1 MPQLANVKNDFEQIN
16 NYALKIETITA
27 KQNQSEIYQTRFNE
41 LLKSEASRQVEKGEV
56 LDIDDFT
63 QSKLALLSIYQNQNV
78 TSNIDNPAKQAES
91 DYQAFSNFQA
101 KLFEIHQ
108 KAFRNDE
115 YKKILSDILPDDKK
129 HFLSKISD
137 FLTKTEIEEHQNN
150 FDKNFSSTYPKF
162 ELEPFAVKD
171 FKNLVNI
178 GNVELY
184 EIGEKLKNPDYQKS
198 FILLY
203 QEQAEKLN
211 MPNVEN
217 FAKNKMNTLQEQIN
231 SIPDDEKAEAK
242 KIFDKKFP
250 NGFKTQKELVK
261 ENIEEM
267 KGAYD
272 EFRDNLTLY
281 LKIEQWNTDEQIKRT
296 QYMQDVLSKEPE
308 KFNTFSER
316 FFSDGDIKNAIPNT
330 DKLKRIGTSKRFK
343 DVLTERVLFDTNRII
358 KNADTLGRVAKR
370 SQDQLKEYRIKQ
382 FKRGH
387 SEAVKKLQMTNK
399 QGYKIDNREQSSF
412 KLSKEM

>member
-78 TSNIDNPAKQAES
+78 TSNIDNPAQQAES

-162 ELEPFAVKD
+162 ELEPLAVKD
-171 FKNLVNI
+171 FKNLANM

-184 EIGEKLKNPDYQKS
+184 EIGEKLKNPVYQKT